1 MTTITRENFTAS
13 LERAV
18 AERGEDFVYPE
29 AWMTSANACQY
40 SLRDGTP
47 ACIIG
52 LALSYIDPGIVP
64 GSGEFGSSDA
74 GMEELGVED
83 DVLIIA
89 ARAAQIRQD
98 RGYTWGRSLD
108 AYKAVLE
115 ENS

>member
-1 MTTITRENFTAS
+1 MTTITRENFTAA

-52 LALSYIDPGIVP
+52 LALSYIDPELVP
-64 GSGEFGSSDA
+64 DSFYFGAVD
-74 GMEELGVED
+74 GVLEDLGVED
-83 DVLIIA
+83 GALIIA

>member
-1 MTTITRENFTAS
+1 MTTITRENFTAA

-29 AWMTSANACQY
+29 AWMTNSNACQY
-40 SLRDGTP
+40 SLKDGTP

-74 GMEELGVED
+74 VMEDLGVED
-83 DVLIIA
+83 GPLIIA
-89 ARAAQIRQD
+89 ARAAQIEQD
-98 RGYTWGRSLD
+98 RGYPWGQVFVV
-108 AYKAVLE
+108 YKQILE